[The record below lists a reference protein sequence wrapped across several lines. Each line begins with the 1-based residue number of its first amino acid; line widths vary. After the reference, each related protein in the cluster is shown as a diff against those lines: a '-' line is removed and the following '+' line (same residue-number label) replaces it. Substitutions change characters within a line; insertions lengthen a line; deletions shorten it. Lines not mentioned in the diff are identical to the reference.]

1 VLAALGG
8 TALEAGLRRLGLSRP
23 ASGMASAPGPEV
35 TAEVAPPPAAL
46 VRDYLRFVGGDPAAY
61 KGRVPAHLFPHWAF
75 PLAAQTLRGLPYPL
89 LRVMNG
95 GCRLQ
100 MNAPLPQGQPLRV
113 RARLESVAD
122 DGRRVVLQQRV
133 ITGTASVPEAVVAD
147 IFAVIKLGPSE
158 GPNPPALWLR
168 RAKPASA
175 NAVRLADPA
184 KQNGSHGNGAA
195 AKPRKEAARVPAA
208 ARELAF
214 WKLRPDTGLGFALL
228 TGDFNPVHWV
238 RPYARAMGH
247 RSTILHGFATLARA
261 VEGLNR
267 GLFAGDVDRLASVDV
282 RFTRPLVL
290 PARVGLYIDGRHLT
304 VGDAPG
310 GPAYLS
316 GSFAAVGGVD
326 GHFEEEGTRE

>member
-1 VLAALGG
+1 VALSPQHLRHQGRVLAALGG

-23 ASGMASAPGPEV
+23 HAGTAPGPEV
-35 TAEVAPPPAAL
+35 VAEVPPPSATL
-46 VRDYLRFVGGDPAAY
+46 VRDYLRFVGGDPGAY
-61 KGRVPAHLFPHWAF
+61 KGRVPAHLFPHWGI
-75 PLAAQTLRGLPYPL
+75 PLAAQTLRGLDYPL

-100 MNAPLPQGQPLRV
+100 MKAPLPQGQPLLV
-113 RARLESVAD
+113 RARLESVD
-122 DGRRVVLQQRV
+122 EDSRRAVLRQRV

-147 IFAVIKLGPSE
+147 IFAIVPLAAGPRGIAGKN
-158 GPNPPALWLR
+158 GPN
-168 RAKPASA
+168 
-175 NAVRLADPA
+175 
-184 KQNGSHGNGAA
+184 GAP
-195 AKPRKEAARVPAA
+195 KPRKEAARVPAG

-214 WKLRPDTGLGFALL
+214 WRLRPDTGLGFALL

-261 VEGLNR
+261 IEGLNR
-267 GLFAGDVDRLASVDV
+267 ALFAGDVDRLGSIDV

-290 PARVGLYIDGRHLT
+290 PARVGLYLEGRHLT

-310 GPAYLS
+310 GPAYLD
-316 GSFAAVGGVD
+316 GDFKEVD
-326 GHFEEEGTRE
+326 R

>member
-1 VLAALGG
+1 VALSPQHLRHQGRVLAALGG

-23 ASGMASAPGPEV
+23 SAGAAAAPGPEV
-35 TAEVAPPPAAL
+35 FAELPAPSAAL

-61 KGRVPAHLFPHWAF
+61 KGRVPAHLFPHWGI

-89 LRVMNG
+89 MRVMNG

-113 RARLESVAD
+113 RARLESVDD
-122 DGRRVVLQQRV
+122 DGRRAVLRQRV
-133 ITGTASVPEAVVAD
+133 ITGTASAPEAVVAD
-147 IFAVIKLGPSE
+147 IVAIVP
-158 GPNPPALWLR
+158 
-168 RAKPASA
+168 
-175 NAVRLADPA
+175 LA
-184 KQNGSHGNGAA
+184 NGSSGAP
-195 AKPRKEAARVPAA
+195 KPRKEVVRVPAG

-214 WKLRPDTGLGFALL
+214 WRLRPDTGLGFALL

-238 RPYARAMGH
+238 RPYARALGH

-267 GLFAGDVDRLASVDV
+267 GLFAGDVDRLASIDV

-290 PARVGLYIDGRHLT
+290 PAKVGLYIDGRHLT

-310 GPAYLS
+310 GPAYL
-316 GSFAAVGGVD
+316 D
-326 GHFEEEGTRE
+326 GHFQEVDR

>member
-1 VLAALGG
+1 VALSPQHLRHQGRVLAALGG

-23 ASGMASAPGPEV
+23 AAASAAPGPEIV
-35 TAEVAPPPAAL
+35 AEVPAPPAAL

-61 KGRVPAHLFPHWAF
+61 KGRVPAHLFPHWGI

-89 LRVMNG
+89 MRVMNG

-113 RARLESVAD
+113 RARLESIDD
-122 DGRRVVLQQRV
+122 DGRRAVLRQRV

-147 IFAVIKLGPSE
+147 IVAIVPLGS
-158 GPNPPALWLR
+158 
-168 RAKPASA
+168 KT
-175 NAVRLADPA
+175 
-184 KQNGSHGNGAA
+184 NGAA
-195 AKPRKEAARVPAA
+195 GNNGAPKPRKDVARVPAG

-214 WKLRPDTGLGFALL
+214 WRLRPDTGLGFALL

-238 RPYARAMGH
+238 RPYARALGH

-267 GLFAGDVDRLASVDV
+267 GLFAGAVDRLASVDV

-290 PARVGLYIDGRHLT
+290 PAKVGLYIDGRHLT

-310 GPAYLS
+310 GPAYL
-316 GSFAAVGGVD
+316 D
-326 GHFEEEGTRE
+326 GHFQEVDR

>member
-1 VLAALGG
+1 VALSPQHLRHQGRVLAALGG
-8 TALEAGLRRLGLSRP
+8 TALEAGLRRLGLARP
-23 ASGMASAPGPEV
+23 ATAGAVSAPGPEV

-61 KGRVPAHLFPHWAF
+61 KGRVPAHLFPHWGF

-147 IFAVIKLGPSE
+147 IFAIVPLG
-158 GPNPPALWLR
+158 
-168 RAKPASA
+168 
-175 NAVRLADPA
+175 DPA
-184 KQNGSHGNGAA
+184 KRNGSNGAP
-195 AKPRKEAARVPAA
+195 KPRKEGARVPAG

-267 GLFAGDVDRLASVDV
+267 GLFAGDVDRLASIDV

-310 GPAYLS
+310 GPAYL
-316 GSFAAVGGVD
+316 D
-326 GHFEEEGTRE
+326 GHFQEVDP

>member
-1 VLAALGG
+1 VALSPQHLRHQGRVLAALGG

-23 ASGMASAPGPEV
+23 TGGAASAPGPEV
-35 TAEVAPPPAAL
+35 VAEVPAPTAAL

-61 KGRVPAHLFPHWAF
+61 KGRVPAHLFPHWGI

-89 LRVMNG
+89 MRVMNG

-100 MNAPLPQGQPLRV
+100 LNAPLPSGQPLRV
-113 RARLESVAD
+113 RARLESID
-122 DGRRVVLQQRV
+122 EDGRRAVLRQRV
-133 ITGTASVPEAVVAD
+133 ITGTVSVPDAVVAE
-147 IFAVIKLGPSE
+147 IVAIVPL
-158 GPNPPALWLR
+158 
-168 RAKPASA
+168 AST
-175 NAVRLADPA
+175 
-184 KQNGSHGNGAA
+184 GNGAGGSGA
-195 AKPRKEAARVPAA
+195 PKPRKEVARVPAG

-214 WKLRPDTGLGFALL
+214 WRLRPDTGLGFALL

-238 RPYARAMGH
+238 RPYARALGH

-267 GLFAGDVDRLASVDV
+267 GLFAGDVDRLASIDV

-290 PARVGLYIDGRHLT
+290 PAKVGLYIDGRHLT

-310 GPAYLS
+310 GPAYL
-316 GSFAAVGGVD
+316 D
-326 GHFEEEGTRE
+326 GHFQEVDR

>member
-1 VLAALGG
+1 VALSPQHLRHQGRVLAALGG

-23 ASGMASAPGPEV
+23 SAGASAAPGPEV
-35 TAEVAPPPAAL
+35 VAELPAPSAAL

-61 KGRVPAHLFPHWAF
+61 KGRVPAHLFPHWGI
-75 PLAAQTLRGLPYPL
+75 PLAAQTLRGLAYPL
-89 LRVMNG
+89 MRVMNG

-113 RARLESVAD
+113 RARLESVDD
-122 DGRRVVLQQRV
+122 DGRRAVLRQRV

-147 IFAVIKLGPSE
+147 IVAVVPLVSKT
-158 GPNPPALWLR
+158 
-168 RAKPASA
+168 
-175 NAVRLADPA
+175 
-184 KQNGSHGNGAA
+184 NGAA
-195 AKPRKEAARVPAA
+195 GSSGAPKPRKQVARVPAG

-214 WKLRPDTGLGFALL
+214 WRLRPDTGLGFALL

-238 RPYARAMGH
+238 RPYARALGH

-267 GLFAGDVDRLASVDV
+267 GLFAGDVDRLASIDV

-290 PARVGLYIDGRHLT
+290 PAKVGLYIDGRHLT

-310 GPAYLS
+310 GPAYLD
-316 GSFAAVGGVD
+316 GDFQEVD
-326 GHFEEEGTRE
+326 R